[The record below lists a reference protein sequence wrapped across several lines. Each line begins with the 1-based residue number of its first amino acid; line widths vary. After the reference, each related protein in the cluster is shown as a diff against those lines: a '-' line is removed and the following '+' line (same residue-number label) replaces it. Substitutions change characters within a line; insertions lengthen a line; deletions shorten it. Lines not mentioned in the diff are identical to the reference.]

1 MTQEEKE
8 LLLKDLC
15 ARLLYQPKLQIYYE
29 EMSGSGVF
37 DEKLYEVDV
46 DGQYFNDGIRIENIK
61 PYLRSMSSMTEE
73 EWEHLG
79 QISLRTNIY
88 DDKKF
93 NAQSVKG
100 LDIDYLNSIYV
111 DYRGLIPMG
120 LALEAPEDMYKNK

>member
-15 ARLLYQPKLQIYYE
+15 ARLPYCTRCTYPNDIGLHIPVTEINIHDDGLVGIHGRIYN
-29 EMSGSGVF
+29 
-37 DEKLYEVDV
+37 LYE
-46 DGQYFNDGIRIENIK
+46 IK
-61 PYLRSMSSMTEE
+61 PYLRPMSSMTEE